1 MICPECPRRA
11 SACPG
16 DLRPGAD
23 PGEAGQRNLT
33 PNFSKR
39 PAEHVL
45 CGRVGWG
52 LSADVLGREGISQK
66 RREGFLSCL
75 STPRAGAPAKR
86 ALRLADAP
94 LPAADDGGAI
104 IYTDTSYSRGG
115 SLLLRSLSARDVLRF
130 KFLST
135 DLIGIHGDD
144 SQSAL
149 GRETRYRVL
158 LTGLGRRIVTLVK
171 AMQ

>member
-1 MICPECPRRA
+1 MR
-11 SACPG
+11 S
-16 DLRPGAD
+16 
-23 PGEAGQRNLT
+23 
-33 PNFSKR
+33 
-39 PAEHVL
+39 
-45 CGRVGWG
+45 GRLGFVGR
-52 LSADVLGREGISQK
+52 DVLGP
-66 RREGFLSCL
+66 RRDLAEAAGRLPFL
-75 STPRAGAPAKR
+75 PEHPAGCAPAKR